1 MEQGDHVVKSPW
13 SNWQFGVNGFSSN
26 WGGTFKGRGDK
37 SEKYSYEGVYERSKN
52 LFERNTSTRPDVM
65 SRYLVAEFCEQVC
78 PVRAW

>member
-37 SEKYSYEGVYERSKN
+37 SENILMKESMKEV
-52 LFERNTSTRPDVM
+52 TI
-65 SRYLVAEFCEQVC
+65 YLREMF
-78 PVRAW
+78 RH